1 MSKQN
6 KKKLSYKQ
14 YERLLAQAH
23 QKLEILAQKYQEL
36 NQKYQEIQTY
46 FIAYVEYKNDNILFN
61 DWMNVRI
68 KEMEAE
74 VQEKKEMK
82 KREEHVNEKV

>member
-23 QKLEILAQKYQEL
+23 QKLDLLAQKHQEL
-36 NQKYQEIQTY
+36 QTY
-46 FIAYVEYKNDNILFN
+46 FIAYVEYQGQNVIFN

-74 VQEKKEMK
+74 VQEQKEIKKKE
-82 KREEHVNEKV
+82 EYLNEKV